1 MSGEARWRPRQT
13 EVACLG
19 GGGRAQ
25 PTPVRRLGAG
35 RGDAGGR
42 RGVPAAAAGRP
53 RTRLVAGEQRPSVAR
68 PRRRRRRVAGRAATT
83 PGSAARAVRLE
94 LGDDERRREAVA
106 DVARAPV

>member
-1 MSGEARWRPRQT
+1 MSGEARRRPRQT

-35 RGDAGGR
+35 RGDECGR

-53 RTRLVAGEQRPSVAR
+53 RPRLVAGEQRPSLAR
-68 PRRRRRRVAGRAATT
+68 PRRRRRVAGRAATT
-83 PGSAARAVRLE
+83 PGAARAVRLD
-94 LGDDERRREAVA
+94 LGDDERRRETVA